1 MVTITE
7 EPVLEVPVDTPTK
20 LLNQDA
26 TLELLKELQ
35 DLRARI
41 QNLEENHAKIP
52 EQAANDKEDDNH
64 SRDGSVSIGTEDEE
78 SRHYPCDDSDDVIMD
93 LRYVKWNEFK
103 TMYVEEKRHV
113 IDVLEGPAQYC
124 WQQTERSIRRFGI
137 LALIRAEENEKK
149 SEGDP
154 KPKLD
159 TGGAEDD
166 LPERIRINSSLLASV
181 LRDIVSKID
190 QPAPFVVLR
199 PYKVLVGYDE
209 EIRERH
215 RQLAARWQIAS
226 GHEELDD
233 PAPLEPGKEPINS
246 RQAFRALDC
255 LVSFMDRHLSPVISR
270 HRALLN
276 NFTPSPSTIDPAISF
291 SNLWYLFHPGMQVV
305 CWFTP
310 EQSAPHVQPT
320 NRPSIWKVLQVSEG
334 RPVLDSSYSGRV
346 NPFIIRLYK
355 IGYDGEQFGVLS
367 RDFHLPHFSGERP
380 IRTLGIVPTQFVG
393 DYPALRDKLLKQGEL
408 FATFATPQHR
418 FYSGS
423 TLTCHMDGASC
434 PGSFNRRTDYIKGNI
449 IVDFKTARNEDQEW
463 VPSLSIPST
472 MGGSGSEVSES
483 LYIQVLANRESKE
496 YIRSSSETIYDD
508 DWVDA
513 ELTKDFIRDDAFLA
527 RQESAPEQQVPRKEF
542 WSNDELVMMPD
553 RACAWDLHR
562 RRWALCD
569 LERMRPVPTDDG
581 WKNLKLRPGHK
592 RMLYAQVKRHF
603 ADRKSKEDGESQQ
616 VDPDVVRGK
625 GEGLII
631 LLHGEPGVGKTST
644 AECMAAWLER
654 PLYPIT
660 CGDLGTSAEVVEDK
674 LNRISAQAEAWNCV
688 LLLDEADVF
697 LAARSKTELERNA
710 IVSVFLR
717 VLEYYKGLLFLTTNR
732 VGSFDEAFVSRIH
745 LALYYP
751 GLNKGQNHAIWE
763 MNLEKAKSRKTSLTI
778 DTGPILEWAD
788 ANWEQNSK
796 SRTRWNGRQI
806 RNGCQTAIALA
817 EFEAEETSKPVF
829 LQVKHVQQV
838 AAASKE
844 FYDYVSR
851 VLGADMAHRA
861 FVERLRSDDWLPNMS
876 GDRALHRFSS
886 GYNQQFMRASE
897 EVMSPPRNR
906 RRGGGRANDFV
917 GGAGG
922 GGGSPRTIGAQQWQ
936 VDRRD
941 DFDEMAMYQSQSRH
955 QMQKIQES
963 TGRGMSDSHGLPYD
977 DEDDYPDDF
986 E

>member
-1 MVTITE
+1 MATTTTEPVVTI
-7 EPVLEVPVDTPTK
+7 PVDTPTK
-20 LLNQDA
+20 NSSQDLAAELLN
-26 TLELLKELQ
+26 ELQ

-41 QNLEENHAKIP
+41 QSLEQSQSKIT
-52 EQAANDKEDDNH
+52 EKTANDGRDDNNN
-64 SRDGSVSIGTEDEE
+64 RDDSATSDAEDEE
-78 SRHYPCDDSDDVIMD
+78 LKHYPCDDTDDVIMN

-103 TMYVEEKRHV
+103 TMYAEEKPHV

-124 WQQTERSIRRFGI
+124 WQQPERSIRRFDI
-137 LALIRAEENEKK
+137 LALIRGEESEKK
-149 SEGDP
+149 PEGDP
-154 KPKLD
+154 RPKMD

-181 LRDIVSKID
+181 LKDIVPRID
-190 QPAPFVVLR
+190 QSAPFVVLR
-199 PYKVLVGYDE
+199 PYKILVGYDE

-215 RQLAARWQIAS
+215 RQLAAKWRTKS
-226 GHEELDD
+226 EHEELDD
-233 PAPLEPGKEPINS
+233 PTPLEPGKEPIDS
-246 RQAFRALDC
+246 RQAFSALEC
-255 LVSFMDRHLSPVISR
+255 LVSFMDRHLRPVISR
-270 HRALLN
+270 HRELLN
-276 NFTPSPSTIDPAISF
+276 YSTSSPPTIDPTISF

-310 EQSAPHVQPT
+310 EQSAPHIQPT

-334 RPVLDSSYSGRV
+334 RPVLDSSYFGRV

-355 IGYDGEQFGVLS
+355 FGYNGDRFGVLY
-367 RDFHLPHFSGERP
+367 RDFYLPHFSGERS
-380 IRTLGIVPTQFVG
+380 IRSLGIVPTRFVN
-393 DYPALRDKLLKQGEL
+393 DYQTLHKKLLEQGKL
-408 FATFATPQHR
+408 FATFTTPQHR
-418 FYSGS
+418 FYSGP
-423 TLTCHMDGASC
+423 TLSCHIDGASC
-434 PGSFNRRTDYIKGNI
+434 PESFNRRTDYIKGNI

-463 VPSLSIPST
+463 VPNLSVPDT
-472 MGGSGSEVSES
+472 MSGTGSEVSDS
-483 LYIQVLANRESKE
+483 LYVRVVANRETKE
-496 YIRSSSETIYDD
+496 HIRTSSDTIYDD

-513 ELTKDFIRDDAFLA
+513 ELTKDFIREDTFLD
-527 RQESAPEQQVPRKEF
+527 RQGSATEQQVTRKEV
-542 WSNDELVMMPD
+542 WSDDELIMMPD

-569 LERMRPVPTDDG
+569 LEHMRPVPTDDG

-603 ADRKSKEDGESQQ
+603 ADRKSKEDGEGQQ

-751 GLNKGQNHAIWE
+751 GLNKSQNHAIWE
-763 MNLEKAKSRKTSLTI
+763 MNLQKAKARKTSLSI
-778 DTGPILEWAD
+778 DTTSILKWAD
-788 ANWEQNSK
+788 ANWEQNNK
-796 SRTRWNGRQI
+796 SSTRWNGRQI

-817 EFEAEETSKPVF
+817 EFEAEETSTPVL

-861 FVERLRSDDWLPNMS
+861 FVERLRLDDWLPNMP
-876 GDRALHRFSS
+876 GNRVLHNFSN
-886 GYNQQFMRASE
+886 YNQNIQAPGELTS
-897 EVMSPPRNR
+897 SPRNR
-906 RRGGGRANDFV
+906 RRGGGRANDLISSP
-917 GGAGG
+917 G
-922 GGGSPRTIGAQQWQ
+922 GGGSPRTRQFSRHEDLDEFAFQSAQ
-936 VDRRD
+936 
-941 DFDEMAMYQSQSRH
+941 RH
-955 QMQKIQES
+955 QMQMNPDP
-963 TGRGMSDSHGLPYD
+963 TGHGMSDIHGPPYD
-977 DEDDYPDDF
+977 DEDDYADDF

>member
-1 MVTITE
+1 MATITE
-7 EPVLEVPVDTPTK
+7 EPIVAIPVDNPTK
-20 LLNQDA
+20 NSSHDSA
-26 TLELLKELQ
+26 VELLKELQ

-41 QNLEENHAKIP
+41 QSLEQSNAKIT
-52 EQAANDKEDDNH
+52 EKAANDKGDNDH
-64 SRDGSVSIGTEDEE
+64 SRDDSTSSDAEDEE
-78 SRHYPCDDSDDVIMD
+78 PKHYPCDDSDDVIMD

-103 TMYVEEKRHV
+103 TMYAEEKRHV

-124 WQQTERSIRRFGI
+124 WQQTERIIRRFGDF
-137 LALIRAEENEKK
+137 ALIRGEEGENT

-154 KPKLD
+154 KPKTD

-166 LPERIRINSSLLASV
+166 LPERIRINSSLLAS
-181 LRDIVSKID
+181 LLKDIVSRID
-190 QPAPFVVLR
+190 QSAPFVVLR
-199 PYKVLVGYDE
+199 PYKILVGYDQ

-215 RQLAARWQIAS
+215 RQLAAKWRIGS

-233 PAPLEPGKEPINS
+233 PTLLEPGKEPIDS

-270 HRALLN
+270 HRALLD
-276 NFTPSPSTIDPAISF
+276 NFTPSPSTLDPTISF
-291 SNLWYLFHPGMQVV
+291 SNLWYLFHPGMQVA

-334 RPVLDSSYSGRV
+334 RPVLNSNYSGRV
-346 NPFIIRLYK
+346 NHFIIRLYK
-355 IGYDGEQFGVLS
+355 IGYDGERFGVLS
-367 RDFHLPHFSGERP
+367 RDFHLPHFSGERS
-380 IRTLGIVPTQFVG
+380 IRSLGIVPTRFVD
-393 DYPALRDKLLKQGEL
+393 DYQALRDKLLKQGEL

-423 TLTCHMDGASC
+423 TLTCHVDGASC

-472 MGGSGSEVSES
+472 MGGTGSEVSET
-483 LYIQVLANRESKE
+483 LYVRVLANRETKD
-496 YIRSSSETIYDD
+496 YIRSFSEAIYDD
-508 DWVDA
+508 DWVDV

-527 RQESAPEQQVPRKEF
+527 RQESAPEQQVTRKEV
-542 WSNDELVMMPD
+542 WSDDELVMMPD

-710 IVSVFLR
+710 IVS
-717 VLEYYKGLLFLTTNR
+717 GLLFLTTNR

-763 MNLEKAKSRKTSLTI
+763 MNLEKAKARKTSLTI
-778 DTGPILEWAD
+778 DMDPILEWAD

-861 FVERLRSDDWLPNMS
+861 FVERLRLDDWPSNMPA
-876 GDRALHRFSS
+876 DRDLYRVSS
-886 GYNQQFMRASE
+886 NYSPSIRAPE
-897 EVMSPPRNR
+897 EITSPPRNR
-906 RRGGGRANDFV
+906 RRGGGRANDLISSS
-917 GGAGG
+917 GG
-922 GGGSPRTIGAQQWQ
+922 GGAPRTANVHHQWQ
-936 VDRRD
+936 AGRH
-941 DFDEMAMYQSQSRH
+941 DEFNELAFQSPQRH
-955 QMQKIQES
+955 RMQRTPEP
-963 TGRGMSDSHGLPYD
+963 TGRGMSDIHGLPYD
-977 DEDDYPDDF
+977 DEDEFPDDF